1 MIKSS
6 LIVLDSP
13 LETMESVVYMM
24 IDEAF
29 TQGLITDKESFYQS
43 VKKREELA
51 STAIGYGIAIPHGK
65 NSTVK
70 EPFVA
75 FLRTQKPFSWSSSSD
90 EEVRSVFMMGL
101 PESNSD
107 HLHLRFLAEISKK
120 LMDDGFRD
128 SLTNCKTAEEAFSL
142 LNEVNIRIGGE
153 V

>member
-13 LETMESVVYMM
+13 LESMESVVHAM

-29 TQGLITDKESFYQS
+29 IQGLITDKNSFYES
-43 VKKREELA
+43 VKKREDLA
-51 STAIGYGIAIPHGK
+51 STAVGYGIAIPHGK
-65 NSTVK
+65 DSTVK

-75 FLRTQKPFSWSSSSD
+75 YLRTEQPFSWSSSSE
-90 EEVRSVFMMGL
+90 EEVKSVFMMGL
-101 PESNSD
+101 PESDSD
-107 HLHLRFLAEISKK
+107 LLHLRFLAEISKK
-120 LMDDGFRD
+120 LMDDEFRD
-128 SLTNCKTAEEAFSL
+128 SLSNCKTTEEAFNL